1 MRTTCRLATLGAFLL
16 PLFSGGPRLG
26 AAPPDDE
33 LTPGVTVRVFQ
44 LAGGFERLPRLAAG
58 QTPNADWVLPTIDL
72 PNAAAFRGVDAPFV
86 THVLGWLDV
95 GLPGEHVFRLIS
107 DDGSKLWIDG
117 ALAVDHDGRHGATP
131 KAGPPVHLEQG
142 PHELRIEHFDGGG
155 NRSLRLEWKPP
166 GAQGFTLVPAGS
178 LRTFA
183 DNARV
188 TSPGVKRLHFD
199 TRAGDRR
206 EVEGVH
212 PAFAHSVVLPKALK
226 DFAPQIGA
234 MCFLPDGRLI
244 VGTFNPLQRTET
256 ALPDIQSKTPDKLYA
271 ISGVEHHNPARV
283 RIEVVADGLF
293 EPCGLV
299 AVGDALYVSHRCAIT
314 ELRDLDGDGFF
325 ETRRD
330 VGRGWECWNYHQFTF
345 GLLHHGGRL
354 YAALSTAM
362 SPPGWEGM
370 MNSNAAPNG
379 ALRGGIIEVDIAS
392 GSVSVIAG
400 GTRTP
405 NGIGWGPGG
414 SMFYSDNQGVWMP
427 TSQVAE
433 IVPGRFYGH
442 YNNTNIVPKLSQW
455 LPGPG
460 LASALC
466 DRVRATAAVYLPQNE
481 LANSPSEQIMIES
494 GPYAGQMLVGEITAG
509 GIRRVFLERVNGEWQ
524 GAAFRFTQGLS
535 CGINRLAWGP
545 DGALYAG
552 GIGASGNWSWNDTRA
567 GLDRL
572 TPTDITPFEMLAVRA
587 MHDGFEIEFTRPV
600 DAGHAAEL
608 RNYEVRQW
616 RYRPTIDYGGP
627 KVDERT
633 LVVAG
638 ASVGGDGRRVRLLI
652 PGLRADEGGSV
663 VYIRTDPRSLDG
675 EEIWSTEAWYTLN
688 FVPRRKFEG
697 ARLIGPALDLSRESL
712 GVGAP
717 PPAHASVLV
726 GRTAGSACVF
736 VPRRNERPTE
746 GRTQKEIIAS
756 PGYVEVGGGSGD
768 LVSRT
773 SFADCRLHVEWFSP
787 PGGQG
792 QMAGNSGVYLH
803 ERYEVQV
810 LGTLAG
816 DGPPQNNEAGAIYGV
831 KAADVNA
838 STGPGTWQ
846 AYDIF
851 FRSPRFVDGNKTEN
865 ARMTVF
871 WNGVLVHNDVE
882 VPSPTGA
889 AAAGGERAHPGTD
902 RQVGPVRFQD
912 HASHAEGP
920 VRYRNVWIAPLS
932 PPRVIDGAWRDLFD
946 GQTLDGWAV
955 CGGAAEFSVRDG
967 VIVGSTRPNSG
978 NTFLVTREEFDDFEL
993 LLEFRTHAD
1002 LNSGVQIRSAV
1013 EGGVENRAG
1022 RVSGYQVE
1030 IDPSERAYTG
1040 GLYDEARRG
1049 WLFPLIDNPAAR
1061 SAFRTNDWNTVRVL
1075 AEGPRVRTWI
1085 NGVPAADVHDAFAG
1099 KGHIALQVHGVG
1111 PREDELRVEFRGIR
1125 ARGTLR

>member
-1 MRTTCRLATLGAFLL
+1 MKPKHRLSALAAWVLAACASFA
-16 PLFSGGPRLG
+16 
-26 AAPPDDE
+26 AAPPDEE
-33 LTPGVTVRVFQ
+33 LTPGVTVRVYQ
-44 LAGGFERLPRLAAG
+44 LAGNIEKVPRIADG

-72 PNAAAFRGVDAPFV
+72 PDAAAFRAVDAPFV
-86 THVLGWLDV
+86 THVLGWLDADV
-95 GLPGEHVFRLIS
+95 PGEYAFRLIS

-117 ALAVDHDGRHGATP
+117 ALVVDHDGRHGATP
-131 KAGPPVHLEQG
+131 KAGAPVRLAAGRREV
-142 PHELRIEHFDGGG
+142 RVEHFDGGG

-166 GAQGFTLVPAGS
+166 GAPAFAPVPADR

-212 PAFAHSVVLPKALK
+212 PAFAHSRVLPENLEG
-226 DFAPQIGA
+226 FAPQIGA
-234 MCFLPDGRLI
+234 MCFVPDGRLI

-256 ALPDIQSKTPDKLYA
+256 ALPDIQSKKPDRLYA
-271 ISGVEHHNPARV
+271 IGGVEHHDPARV
-283 RIEVVADGLF
+283 RVAVAADGLF

-299 AVGDALYVSHRCAIT
+299 SVGGALYVSHRCAIS

-345 GLLHHGGRL
+345 GLLHREGRL

-362 SPPGWEGM
+362 APPGWKGM
-370 MNSNAAPNG
+370 NNTNAAPNG
-379 ALRGGIIEVDIAS
+379 PLRGGIVEVDIAS

-405 NGIGWGPGG
+405 NGLGWGPEG
-414 SMFYSDNQGVWMP
+414 SMFYADNQGVWMP

-442 YNNTNIVPKLSQW
+442 FNNTNEVPNLSRW
-455 LPGPG
+455 LDGPG

-466 DRVRATAAVYLPQNE
+466 DRVRAPAAVYLAQNE
-481 LANSPSEQIMIES
+481 LANSPSEQVMIEH

-535 CGINRLAWGP
+535 CGINRMAWGP

-572 TPTDITPFEMLAVRA
+572 TPTGATPFEMLAVRA
-587 MHDGFEIEFTRPV
+587 KSDGFEIEFTKPV
-600 DAGHAAEL
+600 DAAHAAEA
-608 RNYEVRQW
+608 RNYDVRQW
-616 RYRPTIDYGGP
+616 RYAPTAAYGGP
-627 KVDERT
+627 KVGERALAVSAAT
-633 LVVAG
+633 VSDDA
-638 ASVGGDGRRVRLLI
+638 RRVRLTI

-663 VYIRTDPRSLDG
+663 VHIRTDPRSRDG
-675 EEIWSTEAWYTLN
+675 EAMWSTEAWYTLN
-688 FVPRRKFEG
+688 HLPRAARRP
-697 ARLIGPALDLSRESL
+697 ARLAGREIDLSRQSL

-717 PPAHASVLV
+717 APAHASVLV
-726 GRTAGSACVF
+726 GRAAGSACVF
-736 VPRRNERPTE
+736 APRRSERPTE
-746 GRTQKEIIAS
+746 GRTQEQILGAT
-756 PGYVEVGGGSGD
+756 PYVEVGGGTGD
-768 LVSRT
+768 LVSRA
-773 SFADCRLHVEWFSP
+773 SFADCRLHVEWYSP
-787 PGGQG
+787 RGGEG

-816 DGPPQNNEAGAIYGV
+816 ERALQSNEAGAIYGV

-846 AYDIF
+846 AYDVF
-851 FRSPRFVDGNKTEN
+851 FRSPRFVDGKKTEN
-865 ARMTVF
+865 ARVTVF
-871 WNGVLVHNDVE
+871 WNGVLVHDDVE
-882 VPSPTGA
+882 VPGPTGA
-889 AAAGGERAHPGTD
+889 AAAGGERAHADARAD
-902 RQVGPVRFQD
+902 RQIGPVRFQD

-920 VRYRNVWIAPLS
+920 VRYRNVWVAPLEA
-932 PPRVIDGAWRDLFD
+932 PAPIDGPWRDLFD
-946 GQTLDGWAV
+946 ARTLDGWAV

-967 VIVGSTRPNSG
+967 EIVGTTRPNTT
-978 NTFLVTREEFDDFEL
+978 NTFLVTRETFGDFEL
-993 LLEFRTHAD
+993 LLEFRTHPD
-1002 LNSGVQIRSAV
+1002 LNSGVQIRSDV
-1013 EGGVENRAG
+1013 EGGVENRPG
-1022 RVSGYQVE
+1022 RVAGYQVE
-1030 IDPSERAYTG
+1030 IDPSARAYTG
-1040 GLYDEARRG
+1040 GIYEEARRG
-1049 WLFPLIDNPAAR
+1049 WLYPLVDNPAAR
-1061 SAFRTNDWNTVRVL
+1061 SAFRPGDWNTLRVL
-1075 AEGPRVRTWI
+1075 AEGPRIRTWV
-1085 NGVPAADVHDAFAG
+1085 NGVPAADVHDAASSR
-1099 KGHIALQVHGVG
+1099 GHIGLQVHAVG
-1111 PREDELRVEFRGIR
+1111 DRAEPLEVRFRNVRVRQPR
-1125 ARGTLR
+1125 